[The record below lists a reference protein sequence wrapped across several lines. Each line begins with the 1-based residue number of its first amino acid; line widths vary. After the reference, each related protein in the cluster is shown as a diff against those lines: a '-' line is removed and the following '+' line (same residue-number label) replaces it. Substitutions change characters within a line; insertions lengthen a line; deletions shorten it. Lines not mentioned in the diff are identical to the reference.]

1 MMPENQLKELVRRL
15 DDELGSTDAVS
26 AADRALLGDLMEDIG
41 RVVGKTGTAPT
52 LRQRLNE
59 AVGRLEDRHSTIT
72 LLLKQTLDTLERIG
86 I

>member
-1 MMPENQLKELVRRL
+1 MPEKQLKDLVRRL
-15 DDELGSTDAVS
+15 DGELENAEAVS
-26 AADRALLGDLMEDIG
+26 DEDRALLGELMQDIG
-41 RVVGKTGTAPT
+41 RVVGQTEHPPT

-59 AVGRLEDRHSTIT
+59 AVARFEDRHSTIT

>member
-1 MMPENQLKELVRRL
+1 MPEKQLKELVRHL
-15 DDELGSTDAVS
+15 DDELESTETIS
-26 AADRALLGDLMEDIG
+26 AEDRAMLGDLMEDIG
-41 RVVGKTGTAPT
+41 RVVGETEPPPT

-59 AVGRLEDRHSTIT
+59 AVERLEDRHSTIT

>member
-1 MMPENQLKELVRRL
+1 MPEKQLKELVRRL
-15 DDELGSTDAVS
+15 DDELESTESVS
-26 AADRALLGDLMEDIG
+26 AEDRALLGDLMEDIG
-41 RVVGKTGTAPT
+41 RVVGETEHPST

-59 AVGRLEDRHSTIT
+59 AVERFEDRHSTIT